1 MHVRAQ
7 PRRSAK
13 RAVEVSVRT
22 AERSAEQ
29 SLLLSGGTPE
39 EVLAAADALGLDRLM
54 QAAAAVRDAR
64 GGPVTFSPKVFI
76 PLTKLCRDACG
87 YCTFAQ
93 PPAPGRRAYMTLE
106 EVLEVVRV
114 GAALGCTEALFTLGD
129 KPELAY
135 PQAAQELKAMGFA
148 TTVEYVAAAAG
159 AVLRETGLLPHVNAG
174 VMARAELRAL
184 RAVSASQGLMLEST
198 SAGLAAPGGPHHAC
212 PDKAPAARLATIE
225 AAGLEGVPFTTGLL
239 VGLGESR
246 GDRAEALLA
255 IRELHRRHG
264 HIQELIIQN
273 FRAKRGT
280 AMAAAP
286 EPPLEEL
293 LWTVAV
299 ARLLFGPSMS
309 IQAPPNLTPEPDDSG
324 GSSGAGAGWAR
335 LLAAGINDW
344 GGISPLTRDYVSPE
358 RPWPH
363 VAQLAAATSAAGHVL
378 LPRLP
383 VYPAFAQQWER
394 WLDARQGAASPA
406 AAVLRHMDAEGL
418 ARGSTWFAGAAPSS
432 SEEEEPA
439 PAASSSGNSS
449 SGGSSTGQ
457 QEEPQPGAEA
467 AVPSGTEASTSDRD
481 RAAQPQRRS
490 LAPVRPRAG
499 RAWSVRVGKDGL
511 LDGCAAPG
519 QPSPRLQ
526 ALLAAVLEDGLELSE
541 QEVAWLF
548 SARGADFRAVCDAA
562 DGLRRRVCGGT
573 VSFVVNRNINYTNV
587 CTFSCQFCAFSKG
600 KAAEALRGRPY
611 LLPLSEIA
619 RRTAEAWDRGATEVC
634 MQGGI
639 HPDFTGETYLAILG
653 AAKAA
658 APDIHVHA
666 FSPLEV
672 AHGAAS
678 LGWPL
683 QRYLA
688 ALRDAGLGSLPG
700 TAAEVLD
707 DGVRTALCPDKLS
720 SREWLEVVE
729 AAHSVGLPTTS
740 TIMFGH
746 VDSPATWAA
755 HLGTLRALAARTGS
769 VTEFVPLPFVHMES
783 PIFLK
788 GRARRGPTLRECFLM
803 HAIARLALHPHITNI
818 QASWVKM
825 GPDQAAALLAAG
837 CNDMGGSLMN
847 ESITRAAGAAHG
859 QELPPAAMRRLI
871 EAAGCVPRQ
880 RTTLYGATPAERAA
894 LALAPP
900 PLLPVA
906 HATAP
911 PPARALAE
919 GP

>member
-1 MHVRAQ
+1 MH
-7 PRRSAK
+7 
-13 RAVEVSVRT
+13 
-22 AERSAEQ
+22 
-29 SLLLSGGTPE
+29 

-106 EVLEVVRV
+106 EVGQRGPVLEVVRV

-239 VGLGESR
+239 
-246 GDRAEALLA
+246 
-255 IRELHRRHG
+255 
-264 HIQELIIQN
+264 ELIIQN

-293 LWTVAV
+293 LWTVA
-299 ARLLFGPSMS
+299 
-309 IQAPPNLTPEPDDSG
+309 APPNLTPEPDDSG

-573 VSFVVNRNINYTNV
+573 VSFVVN
-587 CTFSCQFCAFSKG
+587 SKG

-666 FSPLEV
+666 FSPLE
-672 AHGAAS
+672 
-678 LGWPL
+678 
-683 QRYLA
+683 RYLA